1 MISFRFLSSFQTMI
15 ANDSCLVSVC
25 MLHRETKENYW
36 NRRRYRVSRNLLF
49 LFSFEKSRSNASSE
63 EKDLRRRINRKARI
77 HVYIYIECLLSVV
90 QIEKQRK
97 HEKHTE
103 KEIGKYNKTKYLEKY
118 SKIIR

>member
-49 LFSFEKSRSNASSE
+49 LFSFEKSRSNASFE
-63 EKDLRRRINRKARI
+63 EKDLRRRIKRKARI

-97 HEKHTE
+97 REKHRE
-103 KEIGKYNKTKYLEKY
+103 KEIRKYNKTKYLEKY